1 MPKRIMFALQKGGV
15 GKTSSTVV
23 VAEILAAAGY
33 KVLVV
38 DFDSQGNST
47 KILTQN
53 SIYKYSGRTIMEAI
67 QQGDAD
73 PFIVPIKDG
82 LDVLPAEDK
91 LATFSRYIYT
101 NKIENPYG
109 VLKRI
114 LEPLEARYDFVF
126 IDAGPSLGDHMINAL
141 VYVDEVI
148 VPVDMGDLALDAMVR
163 FVEFVDATREEGHT
177 NAEITGILLTMKDGR
192 ETRYERDVAAGL
204 RAEYG
209 DLVIDT
215 AIHRRV
221 KIKEISATGIDLNEP
236 AMEDYF
242 SLVEEIID
250 RMNHEEAKA

>member
-33 KVLVV
+33 KVLVA
-38 DFDSQGNST
+38 DFDSQGNAT
-47 KILTQN
+47 KILTQD
-53 SIYKYSGRTIMEAI
+53 SIYKYSGNTIMEAI
-67 QQGDAD
+67 QQRDAE
-73 PFIVPIKDG
+73 PYIVPIKDG
-82 LDVLPAEDK
+82 LDLIPAEDK
-91 LATFSRYIYT
+91 LAMFSRHIYT
-101 NKIENPYG
+101 HKIENPYG
-109 VLKRI
+109 VLKRL
-114 LEPLEARYDFVF
+114 LEPIESEYDFVF

-148 VPVDMGDLALDAMVR
+148 VPVDMGDLALDALVR

-209 DLVIDT
+209 ELVINT

-221 KIKEISATGIDLNEP
+221 KIKEISATGINLNEP

-242 SLVEEIID
+242 SLVEEMIA
-250 RMNHEEAKA
+250 RMNYKEARP